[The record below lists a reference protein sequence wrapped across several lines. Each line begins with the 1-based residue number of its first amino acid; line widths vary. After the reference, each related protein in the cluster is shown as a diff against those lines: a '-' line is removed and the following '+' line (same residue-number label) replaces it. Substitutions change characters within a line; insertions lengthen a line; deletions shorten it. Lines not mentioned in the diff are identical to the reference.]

1 KPPFAQ
7 ERRGIEDGYLKE
19 VVLVEDESH
28 LRKEPTVPDSDPG
41 VPEHFMNQSPF
52 QSPEADLPLISRKR
66 RLGHENGNEAIRN
79 TPSAPVPV
87 SQNFTVQEIIEQDR
101 AYFASRNDRPPYV
114 KELSVQ
120 RQFTA
125 VLADQ
130 DKRRSEHQIV
140 AHARDWGGGFQYWIV
155 NLDGQ
160 ERIVDKV
167 RGGQGGYRL
176 RLWLG
181 HQEYE
186 RGIEGEIVGFAPLP
200 PKDDINGQVITRSED
215 GSVAQNV
222 RQHTMPPRIRKQAR
236 HSESSA
242 RRGSNNRSR
251 ATSSP
256 LARPDA
262 SQQSRSAPKARAT
275 KTNVSKA
282 AEPRVTETRHQ
293 PQSHQLRV
301 LLPQTSATDPLGI
314 PLDQP

>member
-1 KPPFAQ
+1 
-7 ERRGIEDGYLKE
+7 
-19 VVLVEDESH
+19 
-28 LRKEPTVPDSDPG
+28 
-41 VPEHFMNQSPF
+41 MNQSPF

-215 GSVAQNV
+215 GSGSSTEFPVFYSTLTSSFQSHRMYDSIPCRPESESKHVIRNHQPDEVRITVHERPRRLWHVPMPLSKVDRLLKPV
-222 RQHTMPPRIRKQAR
+222 RQKPTSQRQRNHGLQRLAISHSRINSGSYS
-236 HSESSA
+236 H
-242 RRGSNNRSR
+242 RRRQR
-251 ATSSP
+251 T
-256 LARPDA
+256 LWEFR
-262 SQQSRSAPKARAT
+262 
-275 KTNVSKA
+275 
-282 AEPRVTETRHQ
+282 
-293 PQSHQLRV
+293 
-301 LLPQTSATDPLGI
+301 
-314 PLDQP
+314 